1 MTAILWFKRDL
12 RLSDNAALAHAA
24 ACGPI
29 LPLYIAEPGVWQ
41 AADASARQWAFVAE
55 ALAALDRDLSRHG
68 LRLITR
74 IGDPVAILA
83 DLAERHRATDLVSHQ
98 ETGNLL
104 TFARDRRVA
113 AWARA
118 NGIRW
123 TEPQGQGVFRRLSGR
138 DGWSARRDG
147 FMAGPCLPVP
157 PLVGPAEH
165 PGPIPTAADLGLAP
179 DPCPD
184 RQTGGRAQGLAL
196 LESFLHGRARTY
208 RRAMSS
214 PADGATACS
223 RLSPHLAWGTLSLR
237 EVTQATTRA
246 QASGGFPDAL
256 RSFQS
261 RLAWRDHF
269 TQKLEDEPA
278 IETTCLDPATEGL
291 RYSDPAR
298 LAAWAAGET
307 GLPFLDACIRSLIA
321 TGWLNFRMRAMV
333 ISAASHHLWLDWRA
347 TGPILARRFT
357 DYDPGI
363 HWPQVQMQS
372 GTTAINTLRIYNP
385 VKQGR
390 DHDPAGSFIRRWL
403 PELASLP
410 DAFLHEPWRW
420 EGLRGL
426 HYPPPVV
433 DPAAAAARARE
444 TLWALRRDPGHAARA
459 AVIAERHASRADT
472 AGRFIND
479 RAPRRRTGTTGRVPP
494 DTRQMSLDL

>member
-1 MTAILWFKRDL
+1 
-12 RLSDNAALAHAA
+12 
-24 ACGPI
+24 
-29 LPLYIAEPGVWQ
+29 
-41 AADASARQWAFVAE
+41 
-55 ALAALDRDLSRHG
+55 
-68 LRLITR
+68 
-74 IGDPVAILA
+74 
-83 DLAERHRATDLVSHQ
+83 
-98 ETGNLL
+98 
-104 TFARDRRVA
+104 
-113 AWARA
+113 
-118 NGIRW
+118 
-123 TEPQGQGVFRRLSGR
+123 
-138 DGWSARRDG
+138 
-147 FMAGPCLPVP
+147 
-157 PLVGPAEH
+157 
-165 PGPIPTAADLGLAP
+165 
-179 DPCPD
+179 
-184 RQTGGRAQGLAL
+184 
-196 LESFLHGRARTY
+196 
-208 RRAMSS
+208 
-214 PADGATACS
+214 
-223 RLSPHLAWGTLSLR
+223 
-237 EVTQATTRA
+237 
-246 QASGGFPDAL
+246 
-256 RSFQS
+256 
-261 RLAWRDHF
+261 
-269 TQKLEDEPA
+269 
-278 IETTCLDPATEGL
+278 
-291 RYSDPAR
+291 
-298 LAAWAAGET
+298 
-307 GLPFLDACIRSLIA
+307 
-321 TGWLNFRMRAMV
+321 MRAMV
-333 ISAASHHLWLDWRA
+333 MSAASHHLWLDWRA